1 MALRSVLEHSVAPT
15 SEAERRLKDLHRRA
29 REMAVSGLVLTAATI
44 PAAVIIPPLGIALGT
59 GAAAAFALA
68 LLARSRRRSLLL
80 ALLGNRDA
88 YWIEAVQHEGICFSS
103 ADRRQ
108 RLARWLRSV
117 VGFAD
122 GAERLPAYSAIS
134 LTDRVLARRER
145 LLSIADAFEATDHP
159 VHPASV
165 VLVHQLLTRPGSSP
179 LYNPGLDDELLDF
192 ALNKVEAGVTGDRI
206 RQSSARRR

>member
-1 MALRSVLEHSVAPT
+1 MALRSVLEHSVPPT
-15 SEAERRLKDLHRRA
+15 PEAERRLQDLRRRS
-29 REMAVSGLVLTAATI
+29 REMAVSGLVLAAAAI
-44 PAAVIIPPLGIALGT
+44 PIALFIPPLGVALGT
-59 GAAAAFALA
+59 GGATAFALA
-68 LLARSRRRSLLL
+68 LLARSRRQSLLL

-88 YWIEAVQHEGICFSS
+88 YWIEAVQHEGICFSTV
-103 ADRRQ
+103 DRRQ

-117 VGFAD
+117 VGLAD

-134 LTDRVLARRER
+134 LNDRVQARRDR
-145 LLSIADAFEATDHP
+145 LLSIADAFEATDRP

-192 ALNKVEAGVTGDRI
+192 ALTKVEAGVRGDPVS
-206 RQSSARRR
+206 QQSARR